1 MLISHK
7 HKFIF
12 LKTPKTAGTTTEI
25 LLSAICGHEDV
36 ITPVTKKDEQL
47 RREFCGRNAQNFKPS
62 FWGKMR
68 GERFYLGEDERRA
81 FLFLQSY
88 WGGRRL
94 RSGQSG
100 DVGKLQKIL
109 LRAKSL
115 RPGRFRI
122 LHEKTKRQICQ
133 LQRLFAF
140 RLVEKKR

>member
-68 GERFYLGEDERRA
+68 GERFYFYNHIGAADVFAQVNPETWA
-81 FLFLQSY
+81 SY
-88 WGGRRL
+88 RKFCFVRN
-94 RSGQSG
+94 
-100 DVGKLQKIL
+100 
-109 LRAKSL
+109 
-115 RPGRFRI
+115 P
-122 LHEKTKRQICQ
+122 
-133 LQRLFAF
+133 
-140 RLVEKKR
+140 